1 MHTYDYGL
9 EWKNMK
15 IEENV
20 REIVRQYLYVIL
32 ITPYNGEIMTIK
44 LQLNVGM
51 RMIKIFWKHYN
62 GRKNLFPIKD
72 LILKL
77 LMVALDLS
85 L

>member
-44 LQLNVGM
+44 L
-51 RMIKIFWKHYN
+51 
-62 GRKNLFPIKD
+62 
-72 LILKL
+72 
-77 LMVALDLS
+77 
-85 L
+85 